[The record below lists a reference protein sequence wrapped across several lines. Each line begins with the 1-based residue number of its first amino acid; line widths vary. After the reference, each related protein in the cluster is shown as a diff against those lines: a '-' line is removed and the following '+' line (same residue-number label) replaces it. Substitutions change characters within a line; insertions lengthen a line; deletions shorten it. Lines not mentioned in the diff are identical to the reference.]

1 MAKKLLYQVQ
11 KTGKTYWREILA
23 LLFLLVG
30 IFFFRSERRE
40 LRSLE
45 EQIGGANALWVWLGV
60 GVTVLYILLQSGMYV
75 ASFKAIS
82 TRLSWVNAIELFLKR
97 NLLSVFLPA
106 GGISSLAYSPNSIRK
121 NGLTKMQVH
130 QASGIYA
137 FVGLLTV
144 FIVGVPVLIYS
155 FFNARNILHTGQ
167 SLIILFLILAAAYL
181 VFHSFRQKG
190 RLYQWVQKKFPKFI
204 PSVDE
209 LFSASISTRHFTSTV
224 LFSLGVEFCG
234 ILHLFIATKAL
245 GSTGV
250 IDSECHRL
258 YCISIIDDHITIP
271 QGTWRC
277 RTFDGLYS
285 KSLWLFT
292 GRRSCDN
299 HSISLL

>member
-45 EQIGGANALWVWLGV
+45 EQIGGATALWVWLGV

-106 GGISSLAYSPNSIRK
+106 GGISSLAYSPTSIRRE
-121 NGLTKMQVH
+121 GLTKMQVH

-144 FIVGVPVLIYS
+144 FIVGVPILVYS
-155 FFNARNILHTGQ
+155 FFKPGNLSHTGQ
-167 SLIILFLILAAAYL
+167 SLAILFLIL
-181 VFHSFRQKG
+181 
-190 RLYQWVQKKFPKFI
+190 
-204 PSVDE
+204 
-209 LFSASISTRHFTSTV
+209 
-224 LFSLGVEFCG
+224 
-234 ILHLFIATKAL
+234 IA
-245 GSTGV
+245 
-250 IDSECHRL
+250 
-258 YCISIIDDHITIP
+258 
-271 QGTWRC
+271 
-277 RTFDGLYS
+277 F
-285 KSLWLFT
+285 
-292 GRRSCDN
+292 
-299 HSISLL
+299 

>member
-23 LLFLLVG
+23 ILFLLVG

-45 EQIGGANALWVWLGV
+45 QQVGAANALWVWIGV
-60 GVTVLYILLQSGMYV
+60 SVTLLYILLQSGMYV
-75 ASFKAIS
+75 TSFKAIS
-82 TRLSWVNAIELFLKR
+82 TRLKWGNAIELFLKR

-167 SLIILFLILAAAYL
+167 SLIILFLILAVAYL
-181 VFHSFRQKG
+181 IFNSFRQKG
-190 RLYQWVQKKFPKFI
+190 RLYQWVEKKFPKFI
-204 PSVDE
+204 PSVDQ
-209 LFSASISTRHFTSTV
+209 LFSANITTRHFASTV
-224 LFSLGVEFCG
+224 LF
-234 ILHLFIATKAL
+234 
-245 GSTGV
+245 
-250 IDSECHRL
+250 
-258 YCISIIDDHITIP
+258 
-271 QGTWRC
+271 
-277 RTFDGLYS
+277 
-285 KSLWLFT
+285 
-292 GRRSCDN
+292 
-299 HSISLL
+299 